1 MSQCHKIIILA
12 SENQMF
18 KILYMKITK
27 TALDVF
33 NIWLRRAKGCELTYA
48 ELISI
53 LTSNECGVNPDFEGL
68 PLNFMQ
74 DVYEALCAAREKM
87 LKHERLKKGLR

>member
-1 MSQCHKIIILA
+1 MSQCHKIIIFA
-12 SENQMF
+12 FENQLF
-18 KILYMKITK
+18 KYLNIKITR
-27 TALDVF
+27 TAPDVF

-74 DVYEALCAAREKM
+74 EVYEALCAARENM
-87 LKHERLKKGLR
+87 LKHEKIKKGLR